1 MKWLIKNDLAEIEK
15 LAEKI
20 ETFGK
25 SRGIPAVI
33 INNINLSLDE
43 LITNTI
49 NYGYRDELEHQ
60 IKIDLQLSEM
70 EVVVELRDA
79 GLPFNPLE
87 RPDPDINKELDDRE
101 IGGLGI
107 YLVRQL
113 MDQVEYQRRG
123 EENIIVM
130 KKRLHAN
137 C

>member
-1 MKWLIKNDLAEIEK
+1 MNWLIKNDLAEIEK

-20 ETFGK
+20 EAFGN
-25 SRGIPAVI
+25 SCGISAAL

-70 EVVVELRDA
+70 EAVVELRDD

-87 RPDPDINKELDDRE
+87 QPDPDINKELDDRE

-123 EENIIVM
+123 EENIIVIR
-130 KKRLHAN
+130 KRLHTN

>member
-1 MKWLIKNDLAEIEK
+1 MNWLIKNDLAEIEQ

-25 SRGIPAVI
+25 SRGISVAL

-70 EVVVELRDA
+70 EAVVELRDD

-130 KKRLHAN
+130 KKRLHTN

>member
-1 MKWLIKNDLAEIEK
+1 MNWLIRNDLAEIEK

-20 ETFGK
+20 EAFGN
-25 SRGIPAVI
+25 SRGIPAVLI
-33 INNINLSLDE
+33 HNINLSLDE

-60 IKIDLQLSEM
+60 IKIDLQLDEM
-70 EVVVELRDA
+70 EIVVELRDD

-113 MDQVEYQRRG
+113 MDQVEYWRIG
-123 EENIIVM
+123 DDNVIVM
-130 KKRLHAN
+130 KKCRHTN